1 MKILWVSR
9 HQTLPRQL
17 AELERLFGT
26 VEVTQDPKPF
36 SSAEDIA
43 RRFQQGG
50 YDDIVVVAPL
60 SVLARLIDLGIRPLW
75 SEMEAV
81 TDRSQAEV
89 TMQRRNGRVDLYRFS
104 RFRRVTALR
113 MEFEDF

>member
-9 HQTLPRQL
+9 HQPLPRQL

-26 VEVTQDPKPF
+26 VQVTQDPKPF
-36 SSAEDIA
+36 SSAEDIV
-43 RRFQQGG
+43 RRFQQAG

-75 SEMEAV
+75 ADMERV
-81 TDRSQAEV
+81 SDRFLAEV
-89 TMQRRNGRVDLYRFS
+89 TMQRKSGRVDLFCFS